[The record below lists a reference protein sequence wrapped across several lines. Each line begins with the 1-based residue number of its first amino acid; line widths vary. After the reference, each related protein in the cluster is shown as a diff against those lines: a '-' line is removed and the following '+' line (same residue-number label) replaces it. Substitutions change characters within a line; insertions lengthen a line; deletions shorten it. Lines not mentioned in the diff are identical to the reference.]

1 MANVSDVDDFV
12 EQLSNCIGEISSD
25 EVVFKKIPYS
35 SEYVVRMR
43 NHNEKV
49 ANIWY
54 DYETDKIIVQLV
66 PAFRNMEYSLDDL
79 TIDTIKGIGQMVRK
93 NALNR
98 IGESMEIKE
107 ALIIL
112 EDAGFVAEE
121 EKPKYDISVFTKVK
135 IHGAKVVENEDSI
148 EINGQA
154 FKFKIYDDL
163 KYEISIR
170 DYLSNRAI
178 PGWKKYTGSYKTTI
192 LDKTPEE
199 LKKIIVGK
207 ANSLRMQR
215 SRW

>member
-1 MANVSDVDDFV
+1 MANVRNVDDFV
-12 EQLSNCIGEISSD
+12 EQLSNCIGEISGD
-25 EVVFKKIPYS
+25 EVVFKKIQYS

-49 ANIWY
+49 ADIWY
-54 DYETDKIIVQLV
+54 DYDKDKIIVLLV
-66 PAFRNMEYSLDDL
+66 PAFRSMEYSLDDL

-121 EKPKYDISVFTKVK
+121 KPKYDISVFTKVK

-148 EINGQA
+148 EINGKA
-154 FKFKIYDDL
+154 FEFKIYDDL

-207 ANSLRMQR
+207 ANSLRVQR